1 MKVLHCIYTLGG
13 GGAER
18 QLAYLALEQSEGG
31 IETHVVFTKGGVN
44 LKMLHGSQVVLHS
57 MPNRTKYDPRML
69 LDLYLLIK
77 KVRPQIIQTWLTQMD
92 ILAGFI
98 AWRLKISVVLSE
110 RSSEKAYPRNA
121 RNRLRSFIGCNATAI
136 VANSRQGCDYWHRK
150 GFHRR
155 LAVIRNGIPLEEIR
169 HAQPC
174 TTLPLGSGLALSS
187 EQKLIM
193 FAGRYGEEK
202 NLEVLLD
209 SFSQVLGRC
218 AEVVAVLFGAGPKLE
233 EIESIRATLP
243 DRDRLHILD
252 YTNNLWG
259 YMKRAELFV
268 SISLFEGSPNVV
280 LEAAASGCALVLS
293 DIPEHREIV
302 DDESAK
308 LVPAKDSRAVAEAI
322 LQLLSDPDG
331 ASRMA
336 QRARECV
343 SSMSVRSAALE
354 YKKLYNQVMLEKE
367 LKGGR

>member
-1 MKVLHCIYTLGG
+1 MRVLHCIYTLGG

-18 QLAYLALEQSEGG
+18 QLTYLAVEQSQGG
-31 IETHVVFTKGGVN
+31 LETHVAFTRGGTN
-44 LKMLHGSQVVLHS
+44 LRMLLDSQVVLHQLPS
-57 MPNRTKYDPRML
+57 RAKYDPRMM
-69 LDLYLLIK
+69 LDIYRLMRK
-77 KVRPQIIQTWLTQMD
+77 MRPQLVQTWLTQMD
-92 ILAGFI
+92 ILAGAI
-98 AWRLKISVVLSE
+98 AGWFQIPVVLSE

-121 RNRLRSFIGCNATAI
+121 RNRLRSLIGCNATAI
-136 VANSRQGCDYWHRK
+136 AANSRQGCDYWHRK
-150 GFHRR
+150 GFQRR

-174 TTLPLGSGLALSS
+174 TILPLGSGLALSS

-209 SFSQVLGRC
+209 SLSQVLGRC
-218 AEVVAVLFGAGPKLE
+218 EEVVAVLFGVGPKLE
-233 EIESIRATLP
+233 EIKSIRATLP

-268 SISLFEGSPNVV
+268 SLSLFEGSPNVV

-336 QRARECV
+336 RRARERV
-343 SSMSVRSAALE
+343 SSMSVCSAALE
-354 YKKLYNQVMLEKE
+354 YKKLYNQVVLEKE
-367 LKGGR
+367 LKG